1 MDNEKRN
8 NQDDQIR
15 NLMGFGSSSIRKSY
29 YPELQSK
36 IHELN
41 LEKEKFERIFSE
53 ALNGVFQADING
65 KIIIANPAMIKLCG
79 YQTIEEFLSL
89 SSIGDDIFAD
99 KKDLDRLMELLT
111 EKESVMNFEAL
122 IETAQG
128 MIIDVSI
135 NASMIKRED
144 SVFLECVVQDI
155 SERKK
160 AQNYIS
166 NIINS
171 MPSALIAVDQE
182 GMITQWNRGAEQFFS
197 VTEEKAHGSRIEEI
211 IPYIT
216 KDIPNIRKV
225 ITGVEKVMKI
235 KHSRIVNYSPVYE
248 DMYIYPL
255 NSKGN
260 EGAVIRIDNVTEQVR
275 IQEMMIQSEK
285 MLSVGGL
292 AAGMAHEINN
302 PLAGMM
308 QTAEVMGKR
317 LSNPTI
323 PANIKAAE
331 KAGITMESI
340 DLYMKERGILKMVK
354 AIKTSGKR
362 AASIIENMLSFARKD
377 NMTTSYQNIVE
388 LLDNILDLAE
398 TDFNLK
404 EDYDFRNIRI
414 IKEYEENLPLIP
426 CVKSQIQQV
435 ILNLLRN
442 GSEAMS
448 EISNREKLPFFILRL
463 KKEAEMIRIE
473 IEDNGPGMDNKT
485 RKRIFEPF
493 FTTKPVDIG
502 TGLGLSVSYFII
514 TENHKGTMNIE
525 SEPGKGAKFILRL
538 PLKLSDDE

>member
-404 EDYDFRNIRI
+404 EDYDFRNIKI